1 MAITRISTF
10 AFSGIDPISVEI
22 QVQISRGLPAFT
34 IVGLADK
41 AVTESRERVKAALI
55 SMGIALPPKRILINL
70 SPADIIKEGTHYDL
84 PIALGLLVALD
95 IIPEEMLLNY
105 AAVGELSLDG
115 KVSAVNNVISAT
127 IGAVSQEKGLICP
140 AIQGSEALLGGNI
153 DIIAAPDLLSII
165 QHFLGKQILTPPKM
179 LQAPNTSHDYD
190 LFDIKGMESAK
201 RALEIAASG
210 GHSMLMIGPPGSG
223 KSMLATRLPSILP
236 DLTAQQSLEV
246 TRIYSAAG
254 LLNGSVPIRQ
264 PPFRNPHHS
273 ASQVS
278 LTGGGI
284 KVKPGEISLA
294 HHGILF
300 LDEFP
305 EFTRNSLE
313 ALRQPLE
320 NGKISIARA
329 MNHITFPAKFQ
340 LIAAMNPCRCGY
352 MGDTERECH
361 RVPRCGEEYTRK
373 ISGPLLD
380 RIDIV
385 TYIEPIPPRDIVSI
399 PNGEKSV
406 KVAKRV
412 KKAREKQF
420 ERQNNLNCELNNN
433 QISLSAS
440 VTEIVEKASMQL
452 RLSARGITRLL
463 RVALTIADLSEK
475 DEIDIS
481 SITEALSYRKRNL
494 L

>member
-95 IIPEEMLLNY
+95 IIPEGMLLNY

-115 KVSAVNNVISAT
+115 KISAVNNVISAT
-127 IGAVSQEKGLICP
+127 IGAVSQEKSLICP
-140 AIQGSEALLGGNI
+140 AIQGSEALLGGDI

-179 LQAPNTSHDYD
+179 LQSPKTSHDYD

-246 TRIYSAAG
+246 TRI
-254 LLNGSVPIRQ
+254 
-264 PPFRNPHHS
+264 
-273 ASQVS
+273 
-278 LTGGGI
+278 
-284 KVKPGEISLA
+284 
-294 HHGILF
+294 
-300 LDEFP
+300 
-305 EFTRNSLE
+305 
-313 ALRQPLE
+313 
-320 NGKISIARA
+320 
-329 MNHITFPAKFQ
+329 
-340 LIAAMNPCRCGY
+340 
-352 MGDTERECH
+352 
-361 RVPRCGEEYTRK
+361 
-373 ISGPLLD
+373 
-380 RIDIV
+380 
-385 TYIEPIPPRDIVSI
+385 
-399 PNGEKSV
+399 
-406 KVAKRV
+406 
-412 KKAREKQF
+412 
-420 ERQNNLNCELNNN
+420 
-433 QISLSAS
+433 
-440 VTEIVEKASMQL
+440 
-452 RLSARGITRLL
+452 
-463 RVALTIADLSEK
+463 
-475 DEIDIS
+475 
-481 SITEALSYRKRNL
+481 
-494 L
+494 